1 MTAIQQTQHSTAS
14 APSNLPPKQLGL
26 NITVIVPVRNE
37 ETSVAGVI
45 KSLLGQTLPPQE
57 IVVTDAGSV
66 DGTKDVLREIIQNGH
81 PVRLVEDADAF
92 PGRAR
97 NLAIAQ
103 AHTPWVAMT
112 DAGTKVPLTWLAS
125 LARPAAAGEQVDVV
139 FGSYEPILDSFFRE
153 CLALAFV
160 PPARMLPGGPFRGPT
175 TASLLLRR
183 KVWDALGGF
192 AEELRACEDLL
203 FFDRL
208 AVGTWAASYAPDALV
223 EWNLPGNFRDT
234 FRRFRQYSRHTLKAG
249 LGRRWQLAI
258 ARMYSAAA
266 LLVVLTLFHHVAWVG
281 LIPLGLA
288 WRVHRSIRAR
298 RPWLKLAHPV
308 GLPTYLLV
316 AVLLLWIDLAAFAG
330 CLQYLLW
337 GDWTRKMQ
345 PTRLDSSLGRG
356 KN

>member
-1 MTAIQQTQHSTAS
+1 
-14 APSNLPPKQLGL
+14 LPPKQLGL

-66 DGTKDVLREIIQNGH
+66 DSSKDIVRELIQAGH

-112 DAGTKVPLTWLAS
+112 DAGTIVPPAWLAN
-125 LARPAAAGEQVDVV
+125 LARTAVQGKGVDVV
-139 FGSYEPILDSFFRE
+139 FGSYEPILDSLFRE

-160 PPARMLPGGPFRGPT
+160 PPARMLEEGPFRGPT
-175 TASLLLRR
+175 TASLLVRR
-183 KVWDALGGF
+183 EVWDALGGF
-192 AEELRACEDLL
+192 PEELRACEDLI
-203 FFDRL
+203 FFNRL
-208 AVGTWAASYAPDALV
+208 GASAWTVGYAPYALV
-223 EWNLPGNFRDT
+223 EWNIPGSFHAT

-249 LGRRWQLAI
+249 LGRRWQLAV
-258 ARMYSAAA
+258 ARMYLTAA
-266 LLVVLTLFHHVAWVG
+266 LLVTLALCHQVVWVA

-288 WRVHRSIRAR
+288 WRVHHSVRTR
-298 RPWLKLAHPV
+298 RPWLKLAHRI
-308 GLPTYLLV
+308 GLRNYLLV
-316 AVLLLWIDLAAFAG
+316 AVLLLWIDLAAFVG
-330 CLQYLLW
+330 CLHYLLC
-337 GDWTRKMQ
+337 GDWKQQRH
-345 PTRLDSSLGRG
+345 PTRSGGHSSVG
-356 KN
+356 KRKN